1 MPEYFPAASKSRLNQ
16 QVINMSEENASFA
29 ELFQESESKSIRRLK
44 PGEKIT
50 ATIVGISGESIFL
63 DCGGKSE
70 GILDASEIQS
80 TDGESSPAVGDKL
93 DVYFLQTKGGAQLF
107 TINIGSGKNTEYLGE
122 ACRSGIPVEGVVKE
136 EIKGGFEIT
145 LGGSIRAFCP
155 YSQMGLRR
163 VENAAAEYIDQKM
176 NFLITS
182 YEENGRNIVVSA
194 RALLEQE
201 REKLRDTLQE
211 TLAEGDTLTGII
223 TSIRDFG
230 AFVDIGGV
238 DGLVPI
244 SEIGWSRIENINDFY
259 AVDQKV
265 SVVVKKLDWDNNR
278 ITLSIK
284 ETLEDPWE
292 QAAAKLSAG
301 QILTG
306 KVARLAQFGA
316 FVTLSAGVDGL
327 IHISKLGKGRRINH
341 PREVLEEGQEI
352 EVQIE
357 SVDTVE
363 KRISLVPSDYVG
375 PEDDQKAEEKLIES
389 FQKSNREQ
397 PSTLGTFGDLL
408 QAKLAEKS
416 K

>member
-1 MPEYFPAASKSRLNQ
+1 
-16 QVINMSEENASFA
+16 MSEDSTSFA
-29 ELFQESESKSIRRLK
+29 ELFQESESNSIRRLK
-44 PGEKIT
+44 PGQKIT
-50 ATIVGISGESIFL
+50 ATIVGISGETIFL
-63 DCGGKSE
+63 DTSGKSE
-70 GILDASEIQS
+70 GILDALELQNDDKEIAA
-80 TDGESSPAVGDKL
+80 AVGDKL
-93 DVYFLQTKGGAQLF
+93 EVYFLKTKNGAQLF
-107 TINIGSGKNTEYLGE
+107 TISIGSGRNTEHLEE
-122 ACRSGIPVEGVVKE
+122 ACRSGIPVEGLVKE

-163 VENAAAEYIDQKM
+163 VEDAAAEYIEKRM
-176 NFLITS
+176 NFLITRF
-182 YEENGRNIVVSA
+182 EENGRNIVVSA
-194 RALLEQE
+194 RALLEAE
-201 REKLRDTLQE
+201 REKLRDALKE
-211 TLAEGDTLTGII
+211 TLEEGQTISGVI
-223 TSIRDFG
+223 TSIREFG

-244 SEIGWSRIENINDFY
+244 SEIGWSRVENINDYY

-278 ITLSIK
+278 ISLSIK

-301 QILTG
+301 NIITG
-306 KVARLAQFGA
+306 TVVRLAQFGA
-316 FVTLSAGVDGL
+316 FVNLEAGVDGL

-352 EVQIE
+352 EVQVE

-363 KRISLVPSDYVG
+363 KRISLAPSDYVS
-375 PEDDQKAEEKLIES
+375 PDDDHKSEAKMVKN
-389 FQKSNREQ
+389 FQDSKKEQ
-397 PSTLGTFGDLL
+397 SRNLGTLGDLL

-416 K
+416 NNK

>member
-1 MPEYFPAASKSRLNQ
+1 
-16 QVINMSEENASFA
+16 MSEDSASFA
-29 ELFQESESKSIRRLK
+29 ELFQESESKPVRRLK
-44 PGEKIT
+44 PGQKIT
-50 ATIVGISGESIFL
+50 ATIVGIGGESVFL
-63 DCGGKSE
+63 DTGGKSE
-70 GILDASEIQS
+70 GILDASEILS
-80 TDGESSPAVGDKL
+80 GDEENRPAIGDKL
-93 DVYFLQTKGGAQLF
+93 EVYFLKAKGGAQLF
-107 TINIGSGKNTEYLGE
+107 TISIGSGKNTEHLEE

-136 EIKGGFEIT
+136 EIKGGFDIT

-163 VENAAAEYIDQKM
+163 VDDAAAEYIDKRM
-176 NFLITS
+176 SFLITRF
-182 YEENGRNIVVSA
+182 EENGRNIVVSA
-194 RALLEQE
+194 RAILELE
-201 REKLRDTLQE
+201 REKLREALQE
-211 TLAEGDTLTGII
+211 TLAEGDTLQGVI

-259 AVDQKV
+259 AVDQKI

-292 QAAAKLSAG
+292 EAAAKLSGG
-301 QILTG
+301 QIITG
-306 KVARLAQFGA
+306 KVVRLTQFGA
-316 FVTLSAGVDGL
+316 FVTLSEGVDGL

-341 PREVLEEGQEI
+341 PREVLEEGQGI
-352 EVQIE
+352 EVQVE

-363 KRISLVPSDYVG
+363 KRISLAPSDYVS
-375 PEDDQKAEEKLIES
+375 PEDDQRSEDTLVKS
-389 FQKSNREQ
+389 FQKSNKKQ
-397 PSTLGTFGDLL
+397 SSTLGTFGDLL

-416 K
+416 R

>member
-1 MPEYFPAASKSRLNQ
+1 
-16 QVINMSEENASFA
+16 MSEDSTSFA
-29 ELFQESESKSIRRLK
+29 ELFQESESKSVRRLK
-44 PGEKIT
+44 PGQKIT
-50 ATIVGISGESIFL
+50 ATIVGISGETVFL
-63 DCGGKSE
+63 DTSGKSE
-70 GILDASEIQS
+70 GILDASELLN
-80 TDGESSPAVGDKL
+80 DDKENVAAVGDKIE
-93 DVYFLQTKGGAQLF
+93 VYFLKTKNGAQLF
-107 TINIGSGKNTEYLGE
+107 TISIGSGKNTEHLEE
-122 ACRSGIPVEGVVKE
+122 ACRSSIPVEGLVKE
-136 EIKGGFEIT
+136 EIKGGFEII

-163 VENAAAEYIDQKM
+163 VEDAAAEYIEKRM
-176 NFLITS
+176 NFLITRF
-182 YEENGRNIVVSA
+182 EENGRNIVVSA
-194 RALLEQE
+194 RALLEAE
-201 REKLRDTLQE
+201 REKLRDALKE
-211 TLAEGDTLTGII
+211 TLEEGQTISGVI
-223 TSIRDFG
+223 TSIREFG

-244 SEIGWSRIENINDFY
+244 SEIGWSRVENINDYY

-301 QILTG
+301 NIITG
-306 KVARLAQFGA
+306 TVVRLAQFGA
-316 FVTLSAGVDGL
+316 FVNLEAGVDGL

-352 EVQIE
+352 EVQVE

-363 KRISLVPSDYVG
+363 KRISLAPSDYVS
-375 PEDDQKAEEKLIES
+375 PDDDQKSEAKMVKN
-389 FQKSNREQ
+389 FQDNRKEQ
-397 PSTLGTFGDLL
+397 SGNLGTLGDLL

-416 K
+416 NRNK